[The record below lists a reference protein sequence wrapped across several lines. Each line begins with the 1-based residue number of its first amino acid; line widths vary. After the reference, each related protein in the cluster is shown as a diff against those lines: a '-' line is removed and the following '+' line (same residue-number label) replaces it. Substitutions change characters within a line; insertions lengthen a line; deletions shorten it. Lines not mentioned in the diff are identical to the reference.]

1 MFLGLRDVVV
11 FGNLLFVN
19 VAVLD
24 KGASRA
30 LPKLPPTPPP
40 FADASIITHGDRNLG
55 VPTWI
60 FLACPKNQVDKK
72 AFTIGHVWVKRGYCE
87 FGDW

>member
-11 FGNLLFVN
+11 FGNLLLVN

-24 KGASRA
+24 KSASRA
-30 LPKLPPTPPP
+30 LPKLPPTPP
-40 FADASIITHGDRNLG
+40 FADASIITHGDRNLW

-72 AFTIGHVWVKRGYCE
+72 SFTIGHVGWKE
-87 FGDW
+87 DIES